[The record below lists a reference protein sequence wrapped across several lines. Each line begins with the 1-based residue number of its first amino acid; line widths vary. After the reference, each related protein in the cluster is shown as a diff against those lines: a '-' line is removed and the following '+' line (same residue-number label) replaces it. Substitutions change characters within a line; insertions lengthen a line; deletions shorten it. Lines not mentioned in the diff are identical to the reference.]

1 MIGLSLFWV
10 VHILEILHSLS
21 AVYAATSS
29 HVLSKQA
36 EATAR
41 SSSVVWKEL
50 GPGTCLDAS
59 SESCALSH
67 DFVIFAARR
76 TLLPNHFHRLPQCDC
91 PSNKSR
97 RTKFERSCLKP
108 VRSSGTLDYLRRL
121 RAFLAFRQTSVSTTI
136 QSTRPLPLPPR
147 KTTHRPRQ
155 HSLLSPKQ
163 QPHIVA
169 MALKRINK
177 ELTDLGRDPPSS
189 CSAGPIGDDL
199 VSLHAGRL
207 MLASH
212 PSGRQ

>member
-1 MIGLSLFWV
+1 MYSVNKLMRRHVPAQLFGRNWAPARASTLPV
-10 VHILEILHSLS
+10 NR
-21 AVYAATSS
+21 
-29 HVLSKQA
+29 
-36 EATAR
+36 AR
-41 SSSVVWKEL
+41 SLTTLSSLPHAAHFLRITSTAFHSV
-50 GPGTCLDAS
+50 T
-59 SESCALSH
+59 AL
-67 DFVIFAARR
+67 R
-76 TLLPNHFHRLPQCDC
+76 TSRA
-91 PSNKSR
+91 R
-97 RTKFERSCLKP
+97 RTKFERPCPKRG
-108 VRSSGTLDYLRRL
+108 RSSGILDYLRRL

-147 KTTHRPRQ
+147 KTTHLPRQ